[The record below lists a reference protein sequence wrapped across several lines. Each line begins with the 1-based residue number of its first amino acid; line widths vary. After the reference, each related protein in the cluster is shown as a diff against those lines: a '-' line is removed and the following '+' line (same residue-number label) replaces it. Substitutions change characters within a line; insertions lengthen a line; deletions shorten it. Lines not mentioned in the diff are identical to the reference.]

1 MSDRQQKPPLAP
13 GSAPV
18 GARRQGGVGGAGAGA
33 GAGGG
38 GGPGAGG
45 MRGSFGRSD
54 SRSRDLGVA
63 SRGRSSSPSAFRP
76 PLEGR
81 LSSAALLAP
90 ATVKSVGSIASTP
103 RDEGSQASSRRDS
116 EAILDEL
123 ERLSAQPS
131 PSLAGVGSM
140 NLQINALGP
149 RVLSQQTV
157 GNAGDL
163 SSRAQSVMGG
173 STASS
178 VAGRETRRELK
189 VTMTSRHRSA
199 SPARRD
205 LDDNRSSTIRSQ
217 PSFADSL
224 ASSTAPPPSAADGL
238 PPRPPTRARTAASQA
253 ESDMDA
259 HLPPERN
266 PWAVLEKLR
275 QRPERS
281 EFRYMMMYKRDAFT
295 PTNPYHLQVLPQD
308 MIDRNDYFT
317 LSLHGVTHYHKGVP
331 EFLDLEEWK
340 RERWAFPPSPTF
352 PSPLLLLSFFS
363 SPLLLSNC
371 PSPSSPLPLFL
382 SSSLPLFLFPILP
395 TFLLHPV
402 IHPPISPP
410 RGVGASFPLS

>member
-1 MSDRQQKPPLAP
+1 
-13 GSAPV
+13 
-18 GARRQGGVGGAGAGA
+18 
-33 GAGGG
+33 
-38 GGPGAGG
+38 

-123 ERLSAQPS
+123 ERLSAKPS

-266 PWAVLEKLR
+266 PWVVLEKLR

-295 PTNPYHLQVLPQD
+295 PTNPYHLQVLPQG

-331 EFLDLEEWK
+331 EFLELEEWK
-340 RERWAFPPSPTF
+340 RERCACPPPSPSHLPTLS
-352 PSPLLLLSFFS
+352 PSVLLSPS
-363 SPLLLSNC
+363 LLFPFLSLSC
-371 PSPSSPLPLFL
+371 SLFL
-382 SSSLPLFLFPILP
+382 SSSFFPFSVLPPF
-395 TFLLHPV
+395 
-402 IHPPISPP
+402 S
-410 RGVGASFPLS
+410 PLSICPSTYLSTSWNGCVFFSLV